1 MFYNGY
7 EIRRTQQ
14 PMKNYKQIYAKKQA
28 SQERI
33 KKLMPSMENRSG
45 IYIFYREDESGIKY
59 AYVGQAKHLVERC
72 AEHLLGY
79 QHIDLSIKK
88 HGLYDEKENPFG
100 YKLGCVYCDESLL
113 DMYERSW
120 INKMAKEGFQ
130 LRNATLGGQD
140 EGKVVIDSKAPK
152 GYRDGLKQGY
162 ENARKECFELF
173 TKYLSFSIKNC
184 DESHKK
190 NGEIKDVFLRKY
202 KEFCKFLGIE
212 E

>member
-1 MFYNGY
+1 MNL
-7 EIRRTQQ
+7 
-14 PMKNYKQIYAKKQA
+14 NLKQVYAKKRTT
-28 SQERI
+28 QERI
-33 KKLMPSMENRSG
+33 KRLCPSIHTGSG
-45 IYIFYREDESGIKY
+45 IYVFNRVDESGIKY
-59 AYVGQAKHLVERC
+59 AYVGQAKNLLDRT
-72 AEHLLGY
+72 AQHLLGY

-100 YKLGCVYCDESLL
+100 YKLGFVNCEISML
-113 DMYERSW
+113 DTLERQY
-120 INKMAKEGFQ
+120 IEKYAKDGYQ

-140 EGKVVIDSKAPK
+140 EGKVVIDSKTPK

-190 NGEIKDVFLRKY
+190 NGEYKEVFLRKH
-202 KEFCKFLGIE
+202 KEFCEFIGIE
-212 E
+212 QVD